1 MIPARQGLTFPAPAT
16 AWRSQP
22 LALRRCCVASS
33 QPPPQPGWVRY
44 CCQDGAASGLQPA
57 LPAQLGMVPR
67 LVPAG
72 EISIAPIAEED
83 VGAAAVVLTRAFAD
97 SPEALS
103 YSDVSKFLTSILS
116 VPPDKAQVLVARL
129 APTGAALQPS

>member
-1 MIPARQGLTFPAPAT
+1 
-16 AWRSQP
+16 
-22 LALRRCCVASS
+22 
-33 QPPPQPGWVRY
+33 
-44 CCQDGAASGLQPA
+44 
-57 LPAQLGMVPR
+57 MVPR
-67 LVPAG
+67 QVPAG

-129 APTGAALQPS
+129 APIGAASQPSRQGTLQS